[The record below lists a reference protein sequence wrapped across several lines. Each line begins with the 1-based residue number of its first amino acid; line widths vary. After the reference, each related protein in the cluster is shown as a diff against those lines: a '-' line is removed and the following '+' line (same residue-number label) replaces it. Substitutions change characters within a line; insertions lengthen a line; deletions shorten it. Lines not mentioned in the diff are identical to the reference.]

1 MLSRRPLALLPT
13 TPLSTVLSGSA
24 VFVSAVVGSAAF
36 AAAALTLPAYGAMQA
51 AVAPSPVSAQI
62 PQAAISGNARFVLAS
77 TSQGYLGVTVHDVDP
92 NHAQKEK
99 LASPT
104 GAEVV
109 SLDHDAP
116 AAKAGVHTGDVIQ
129 SINGQ
134 LVTDAATLTRL
145 LRDMPV
151 GKFIDLQVIHNA
163 KVMRVHLQLADR
175 SALIQHAWAHH
186 FHVPIPEPAPMVQGF
201 AVQRS
206 DGGDGVYSGDSDAPD
221 PQAYVG
227 AEVEPITPQLAKYFG
242 VRAGNG
248 LLVRSVE
255 DKSPAGNAGLDAG
268 DIIITAN
275 GMPLETAADWLQTL
289 RTNAGHPVV
298 ILVLRN
304 RKVLTLAITV
314 DARITQSELV
324 IPERLQRLR
333 ESLCRYAL

>member
-1 MLSRRPLALLPT
+1 MLYRHSSNSLPT
-13 TPLSTVLSGSA
+13 TPPGIVLGGSA
-24 VFVSAVVGSAAF
+24 AFLTAVLGSAAF
-36 AAAALTLPAYGAMQA
+36 AAAALTVPAYGLTQA
-51 AVAPSPVSAQI
+51 VLTPSPVSAQL
-62 PQAAISGNARFVLAS
+62 PQAVMDRNARLVLAAA
-77 TSQGYLGVTVHDVDP
+77 TQGYLGVTVHDVDP
-92 NHAQKEK
+92 ARAQKQK
-99 LASPT
+99 LDSPS
-104 GAEVV
+104 GAEII

-129 SINGQ
+129 AINGQ

-151 GKFIDLQVIHNA
+151 GKFIDLQVVHNA
-163 KVMRVHLQLADR
+163 RVERFHLQLADR
-175 SALIQHAWAHH
+175 TALVQHAWAHH
-186 FHVPIPEPAPMVQGF
+186 FHVPIPEPAPRVQGF
-201 AVQRS
+201 AVQNSYAS
-206 DGGDGVYSGDSDAPD
+206 DGASSGDSDAPD
-221 PQAYVG
+221 PQAYIG
-227 AEVEPITPQLAKYFG
+227 AAVEPITPQLAKFFG

-289 RTNAGHPVV
+289 RTNAGHPVT

-304 RKVLTLAITV
+304 RKVLTLTIMV

-324 IPERLQRLR
+324 IPEQLQKLR

>member
-1 MLSRRPLALLPT
+1 MLSRCPLALLPT

-24 VFVSAVVGSAAF
+24 VFVSAVLGSAAF
-36 AAAALTLPAYGAMQA
+36 AAACLTLPAYGAMQA
-51 AVAPSPVSAQI
+51 VLAPSPVSTQL
-62 PQAAISGNARFVLAS
+62 PQAVMDGNARFVLAS

-92 NHAQKEK
+92 ARAQKEK
-99 LASPT
+99 LSNPI

-116 AAKAGVHTGDVIQ
+116 AAKAGVHTGDVIR

-134 LVTDAATLTRL
+134 FVTDAAALTRM

-151 GKFIDLQVIHNA
+151 GKFIEIEVVHNTQV
-163 KVMRVHLQLADR
+163 KRYRLQLADR
-175 SALIQHAWAHH
+175 KALVQHAWAHH
-186 FHVPIPEPAPMVQGF
+186 FHVPIPEPPVHAFVAPG
-201 AVQRS
+201 S
-206 DGGDGVYSGDSDAPD
+206 YNGGDAPSPDSDAPD

-275 GMPLETAADWLQTL
+275 GMPLETTADWLQTL
-289 RTNAGHPVV
+289 RTNAGHPVG
-298 ILVLRN
+298 LTVLRN
-304 RKVLTLAITV
+304 RKVLTIAITV
-314 DARITQSELV
+314 DSRITQSELV
-324 IPERLQRLR
+324 IPDQLQELR

>member
-1 MLSRRPLALLPT
+1 MLSRCPLALLPT

-24 VFVSAVVGSAAF
+24 AFVSAVLGSAAF
-36 AAAALTLPAYGAMQA
+36 AAACLTLPAYGATQA
-51 AVAPSPVSAQI
+51 VLAPSPVSAQL
-62 PQAAISGNARFVLAS
+62 PQAVMDSNARFVLAS

-92 NHAQKEK
+92 ARAQKEK
-99 LASPT
+99 LSNPI

-116 AAKAGVHTGDVIQ
+116 AAKAGVHTGDVIR

-134 LVTDAATLTRL
+134 FVTDAAALTRM

-151 GKFIDLQVIHNA
+151 GRIIEIDVVHNTQV
-163 KVMRVHLQLADR
+163 KRYRVQLADR
-175 SALIQHAWAHH
+175 KALVQHAWAHH
-186 FHVPIPEPAPMVQGF
+186 FHVPIPEPRVQAFVAPG
-201 AVQRS
+201 S
-206 DGGDGVYSGDSDAPD
+206 YTDGDAPPTDSDAPD

-275 GMPLETAADWLQTL
+275 GMPLETTADWLQTL
-289 RTNAGHPVV
+289 RTNAGHPVG
-298 ILVLRN
+298 LTVLRN

-314 DARITQSELV
+314 DSRITQSELV
-324 IPERLQRLR
+324 MPEQLQRLR
-333 ESLCRYAL
+333 ESLCSYAL

>member
-1 MLSRRPLALLPT
+1 MLYRHTSILLST
-13 TPLSTVLSGSA
+13 TTLSTVLWASTALSP
-24 VFVSAVVGSAAF
+24 AAF
-36 AAAALTLPAYGAMQA
+36 AMQA
-51 AVAPSPVSAQI
+51 AIAPSPVPSQL
-62 PQAAISGNARFVLAS
+62 PQAILESNARLVLAAA
-77 TSQGYLGVTVHDVDP
+77 SQGYLGVNVRDVDP
-92 NHAQKEK
+92 VRAQKEK
-99 LASPT
+99 LAISS

-116 AAKAGVHTGDVIQ
+116 AAKAGLHTGDVIQ
-129 SINGQ
+129 AINGQ
-134 LVTDAATLTRL
+134 LVNDAATLSRL

-163 KVMRVHLQLADR
+163 KIERLHLQLADR
-175 SALIQHAWAHH
+175 TALVQHAWAHH

-201 AVQRS
+201 AAQHS
-206 DGGDGVYSGDSDAPD
+206 YAGDGTPYDGDTDT
-221 PQAYVG
+221 QAYVG
-227 AEVEPITPQLAKYFG
+227 AEVEPITPQLAKFFG

-268 DIIITAN
+268 DIIVTAN

-298 ILVLRN
+298 LSVLRN

-324 IPERLQRLR
+324 IPEQLRKLR
-333 ESLCRYAL
+333 ESLDRYSL

>member
-1 MLSRRPLALLPT
+1 MLYRYSSHLLPSLPPSIVLGGST
-13 TPLSTVLSGSA
+13 AFLATVL
-24 VFVSAVVGSAAF
+24 GSAAF
-36 AAAALTLPAYGAMQA
+36 AAACLTLPAYGATQA
-51 AVAPSPVSAQI
+51 VLAPSPVSAQL
-62 PQAAISGNARFVLAS
+62 PQAAMDGNTRLILAS
-77 TSQGYLGVTVHDVDP
+77 TSQGYLGVTVHDVNP
-92 NHAQKEK
+92 VRAQKEK
-99 LASPT
+99 LSNPL

-116 AAKAGVHTGDVIQ
+116 AAKAGVRTGDVIR

-134 LVTDAATLTRL
+134 FVTDAATLTRM

-151 GKFIDLQVIHNA
+151 GKLVEIEVVHNTQI
-163 KVMRVHLQLADR
+163 KRYHLQLADR
-175 SALIQHAWAHH
+175 KALVQHAWAHH
-186 FHVPIPEPAPMVQGF
+186 FHVPIPEPRVQAFVAQG
-201 AVQRS
+201 S
-206 DGGDGVYSGDSDAPD
+206 YGGDAPSTDSDAPD
-221 PQAYVG
+221 PQAYIG
-227 AEVEPITPQLAKYFG
+227 AAVEPITPQLAKFFG

-268 DIIITAN
+268 DIIVTAN
-275 GMPLETAADWLQTL
+275 GMPLETTSDWLQTL
-289 RTNAGHPVV
+289 RSNAGHPVT

-324 IPERLQRLR
+324 IPQQLQKLR

>member
-1 MLSRRPLALLPT
+1 MLCRHTSIPLPT
-13 TPLSTVLSGSA
+13 SPSTVLGGSAAFLSTVLC
-24 VFVSAVVGSAAF
+24 SAAF
-36 AAAALTLPAYGAMQA
+36 AAASMTLPAYGAIQA
-51 AVAPSPVSAQI
+51 AVTPSPVPAQLPHGAIEGSA
-62 PQAAISGNARFVLAS
+62 GLVLAA
-77 TSQGYLGVTVHDVDP
+77 TSQGYLGVTVHNVDP
-92 NHAQKEK
+92 GRAQKEK
-99 LASPT
+99 LANPT

-116 AAKAGVHTGDVIQ
+116 AAKAGVHTGDIIQ

-134 LVTDAATLTRL
+134 FVTDAATLSRI

-151 GKFIDLQVIHNA
+151 GKFIDLEVVHNA
-163 KVMRVHLQLADR
+163 KVERLHLQLADR
-175 SALIQHAWAHH
+175 TALVQHAWAHH

-201 AVQRS
+201 AAQHTYAG
-206 DGGDGVYSGDSDAPD
+206 DGGTSSDSDTPD

-227 AEVEPITPQLAKYFG
+227 AAVEPLTPQLARFFG

-268 DIIITAN
+268 DVILTAN
-275 GMPLETAADWLQTL
+275 GMPLETTDDWLQTL
-289 RTNAGHPVV
+289 RSYAGHPVAIV
-298 ILVLRN
+298 VLRN
-304 RKVLTLAITV
+304 RKLLTLAITV

-324 IPERLQRLR
+324 IPEQLQKLR